1 MQTVDVHS
9 QAIRQM
15 YDSVQAKKLDWNE
28 NPHEAEKADAE
39 PVRNGDSFPAMI
51 EKMIA
56 ADKEVKRG
64 QIKKI
69 SAEQPVQK
77 ETGMLNFGEPEEL
90 QKNGKTGIDSTLQK
104 NELQNGDNFF
114 DGLKAVKNPVKK
126 ALSNEGKLTT
136 TSKEAGGEITNGL
149 LSDFAES
156 FDIKTFLPED
166 LAAHEKVPLT
176 EKFEFLA
183 DSENLKNAGKK
194 KSSLFKNA
202 VSDDAGILLSGQ
214 QIYKDA
220 IQAKL
225 NKKEQAEKN
234 NTVTEESR
242 KTKKPTQKQSRP
254 VISVEDLRS
263 GQSAAAHTSVYEAG
277 TEQRVETDN
286 SVDMVIDFSGK
297 THTTVQAGETISQS
311 SAGLQGEA
319 QKTPQSFSAML
330 AQEIRE
336 SSADFVQAGKIV
348 LRDNNA
354 GEIRLQLR
362 PENLGAVKIKLELSG
377 GKKVVGTVTV
387 ETKEAFEAFEENL
400 DGLSQAFKQS
410 GFEAADFNL
419 NWSGSSSQESFA
431 RNFETFNESMYQ
443 NAGQNLS
450 STEKIAD
457 TLSTYSYVYGTA
469 VNILV

>member
-9 QAIRQM
+9 QAVRQM
-15 YDSVQAKKLDWNE
+15 YEPVQPKKLDWNE

-64 QIKKI
+64 LAKKMP
-69 SAEQPVQK
+69 AENSVQK

-90 QKNGKTGIDSTLQK
+90 QEYGKTGIASILQK
-104 NELQNGDNFF
+104 NELQNEENAFN
-114 DGLKAVKNPVKK
+114 GLKNVKNPEKK
-126 ALSNEGKLTT
+126 TLSDEERHITAN
-136 TSKEAGGEITNGL
+136 KEAGGKITNGL
-149 LSDFAES
+149 FADFAET
-156 FDIKTFLPED
+156 FDIKAFLPED
-166 LAAHEKVPLT
+166 LGENEKVPLA
-176 EKFEFLA
+176 EEFELLA

-194 KSSLFKNA
+194 KSSLFNETASKE
-202 VSDDAGILLSGQ
+202 AGILFSIQ
-214 QIYKDA
+214 QLNKDA
-220 IQAKL
+220 VQAKL
-225 NKKEQAEKN
+225 NKKEQTEKN
-234 NTVTEESR
+234 AEAIGENG
-242 KTKKPTQKQSRP
+242 KTKRSAQKQSRP

-263 GQSAAAHTSVYEAG
+263 GQSAAANASVHEAG
-277 TEQRVETDN
+277 SRQRVETDN
-286 SVDMVIDFSGK
+286 SVDMVIDFRGK
-297 THTTVQAGETISQS
+297 TQTAAQGGETVFTFS
-311 SAGLQGEA
+311 SGTQGET

-330 AQEIRE
+330 AQEIRK

-377 GKKVVGTVTV
+377 GKKVIGTVTV
-387 ETKEAFEAFEENL
+387 ETKDAFEAFEENL
-400 DGLSQAFKQS
+400 DSLAQEFKQN
-410 GFEAADFNL
+410 GFETADFNL
-419 NWSGSSSQESFA
+419 SWSGSSPQESFA
-431 RNFETFNESMYQ
+431 RNFEIFNEIMYQ

-457 TLSTYSYVYGTA
+457 TLSTYSYVYGTT
-469 VNILV
+469 VDILV